1 VPLATGEISYL
12 TRPIRSYRPGR
23 ERAIG
28 HRSELSRRRRRGMGR
43 DLLARQRERGMALHA
58 AGLRRFRDAG
68 CARAGLGVDAEPGP
82 TGAVGRYER
91 LGFHTVRTT
100 TTWAEQVGAQGLA
113 PSRVGQS

>member
-1 VPLATGEISYL
+1 MPLATGEIGYL
-12 TRPIRSYRPGR
+12 TVPSARTVLG
-23 ERAIG
+23 A
-28 HRSELSRRRRRGMGR
+28 SEPSDTAASSAGGGGAGWAATCSRGSGSAAWRCSPRGCG
-43 DLLARQRERGMALHA
+43 G
-58 AGLRRFRDAG
+58 FRDAG
-68 CARAGLGVDAEPGP
+68 CARAGLGVDAANP

>member
-1 VPLATGEISYL
+1 
-12 TRPIRSYRPGR
+12 
-23 ERAIG
+23 
-28 HRSELSRRRRRGMGR
+28 MGR

-68 CARAGLGVDAEPGP
+68 CARAGLGVDDANP
-82 TGAVGRYER
+82 TGAVGHYER